1 VRPPSLTA
9 RNQSRASELASS
21 VEVAEGLWARFM
33 GLMGRPSLDPG
44 AGLWLTG
51 NGIHMMFM
59 RFPIDAVF
67 LGKPDP
73 ADGGTRPVVS
83 VHPRLKAWTG
93 LVPLV
98 RGADGVLEL
107 PAGTIERSGTEVG
120 DRVTM
125 DPIQPGARTA

>member
-1 VRPPSLTA
+1 MRPPTLTA
-9 RNQSRASELASS
+9 RNQSRASELAARL
-21 VEVAEGLWARFM
+21 EVADGLWARFM
-33 GLMGRPSLDPG
+33 GLMGRPSLEAG

-73 ADGGTRPVVS
+73 ADGSTRPVVS
-83 VHPRLKAWTG
+83 VHPGLKAWTG

-107 PAGTIERSGTEVG
+107 PAGTIERSRTVVG
-120 DRVTM
+120 DRVAL
-125 DPIQPGARTA
+125 DPISPGARPA